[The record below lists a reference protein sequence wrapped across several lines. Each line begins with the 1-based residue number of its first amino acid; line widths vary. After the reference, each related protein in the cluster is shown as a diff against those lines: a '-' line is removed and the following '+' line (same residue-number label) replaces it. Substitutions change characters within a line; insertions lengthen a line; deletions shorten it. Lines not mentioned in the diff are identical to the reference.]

1 MNQPTISPK
10 KDSLYLTIIG
20 ILSVVVPVLV
30 AILLF
35 IPQTGKLGDLD
46 VSFLPHL
53 NAVLN
58 TATAAALVVGWLF
71 IRNRSLPYER
81 RTAYHRT
88 AMMTAFVL
96 SSLFLVAYVIYHY
109 QAPPTRFGDLD
120 HSGVVEEAEK
130 LAVGG
135 IRYVYLFLLL
145 THIVLAAVVVPFV
158 LLAVYFAFTGQ
169 YTRHTKTTKYTFP
182 IWLYVSVTGV
192 IVYLMIS
199 PYYA

>member
-10 KDSLYLTIIG
+10 KDALYLSIIG
-20 ILSVVVPVLV
+20 ILSVVVPILV
-30 AILLF
+30 ALLLF

-53 NAVLN
+53 NAMLN
-58 TATAAALVVGWLF
+58 TATALALVVGWIY
-71 IRNRSLPYER
+71 IRNQSLPYER

-96 SSLFLVAYVIYHY
+96 SSLFLVCYVIYHY

-120 HSGVVEEAEK
+120 HNGVVEQAEK

-158 LLAVYFAFTGQ
+158 LLAIYFAFTRQ
-169 YTRHTKTTKYTFP
+169 YARHTRTTKYTLP
-182 IWLYVSVTGV
+182 IWLYVAVTGV